1 MTDSGLC
8 INAKPP
14 TSGETD
20 IARGD
25 LSIGIQITANKL
37 RAVAVHEMVIELADG
52 YYRQGQCCVHTR

>member
-37 RAVAVHEMVIELADG
+37 RAVAVHEMVIELAHG
-52 YYRQGQCCVHTR
+52 